1 MTKTESGANGLGCVK
16 EGRIRFNRFW
26 IGSGLLAC
34 LVGWLTLG
42 CATIDNLSTES
53 YRKVGLPPK
62 LFEQQALGLLPLF
75 GRGRVREYLPTAEAI
90 FLESFR
96 QRRVDQSWIDPN
108 ESLKR
113 IHEAGL
119 DAVYQNL
126 VKGYSVQQAPQQ
138 EPLQQIGKAVGS
150 RYLLLT
156 ELQRIEM
163 TEGATQVQLNGRV
176 WDTEKGEIIWEG
188 TGESRGYVFLFFPW
202 VPSSF
207 EKTMA
212 IASDGLI
219 QRLPL

>member
-1 MTKTESGANGLGCVK
+1 MTKKESGAKGLGCVR
-16 EGRIRFNRFW
+16 EGRIRFNRFR
-26 IGSGLLAC
+26 IGYGLLAC

-42 CATIDNLSTES
+42 CATIDDLSTES
-53 YRKVGLPPK
+53 YRKGGLPPK
-62 LFEQQALGLLPLF
+62 LFEQQSLGLLPLF
-75 GRGRVREYLPTAEAI
+75 GRGRVRDYLPTAETI
-90 FLESFR
+90 FLESFQQR
-96 QRRVDQSWIDPN
+96 QDGRSWIDPN

-138 EPLQQIGKAVGS
+138 EPLQQIGKAVGT

-156 ELQRIEM
+156 ELQRTEM

-188 TGESRGYVFLFFPW
+188 TGESRGYVFLIFPW